1 MTDLSR
7 RRVIGLGAVAV
18 GGAAVLGAAQLMGAS
33 IAGAAATSQRTL
45 TQWTP
50 LVGKNVSFRTG
61 SGKQVTLTVKAATA
75 LRHDR
80 LLTGTGYALLLLG
93 PRNPMLSW
101 SPGVLRHPSGSQPA
115 QLLPVGKPGT
125 RQAYQFIVDGRR
137 PLASARR

>member
-101 SPGVLRHPSGSQPA
+101 SPGVLRNPSGSQPA
-115 QLLPVGKPGT
+115 QLLPVEKPGT
-125 RQAYQFIVDGRR
+125 RQAYQFIVDVRR

>member
-18 GGAAVLGAAQLMGAS
+18 GGAAVVGAAQLLGAS
-33 IAGAAATSQRTL
+33 VAGAAAATQRTL
-45 TQWTP
+45 AQWTP

-61 SGKQVTLTVKAATA
+61 SGKQVTLTVKAATP
-75 LRHDR
+75 LRHDK
-80 LLTGTGYALLLLG
+80 LLSGTGYALLLLG
-93 PRNPMLSW
+93 PTHPMLSW
-101 SPGVLRHPSGSQPA
+101 SPGVLRNPSGSQPA